1 MINTEVQAGSGQ
13 RLNRGS
19 RVDDGLAHRFWQEAP
34 DAAIA
39 VGADGRIV
47 FWNHAAEVIFGYP
60 LAEAIGQSIQELL
73 FPAGQNDATRQASSD
88 KADSEHI
95 YEAIRRRKDG
105 TLVYITG
112 SSKTIR
118 NGDGAVECVLYT
130 KKDITPLKIE
140 RDAGLMESRFGPL
153 LESTPDAIAIV
164 NRIGR
169 IVYANSQTSLLFGY
183 PHGDLVGRPV
193 EILLPHRFRR
203 AHLEHRAAFLTQPRT
218 RAMGQGLELYG
229 IKSDGSEFP
238 VEISLSPL
246 QTEAGT
252 MVMSAVRDIT
262 DRRKAEQKFRAL
274 LESAPDAMVIVGRD
288 GKIALVN
295 TQTERLF
302 GYARADLLGKP
313 VETLV
318 PERFRGRHDQHR
330 DSFFL
335 QPRARAM
342 GEGLE
347 LYGLRSDGT
356 EFPVEIS
363 LSPLETEDG
372 LFVSSAIRDATQRRR
387 YEQTLQDAS
396 RLKSE
401 FLANMSH
408 ELRTPLNG
416 VIGFSE
422 FLIDEK
428 AGPLNQ
434 KQKDYLNDVLTS
446 GQHLLRLI
454 NDILDLSKIEAGRME
469 VLPEVFEVSK
479 VIDEVC
485 SVVSPLARRKNI
497 KVHQRIATGIGS
509 VFLDRGK
516 LVQILYNLVSNA
528 LKFTDDGGEV
538 MVCLDMDATQQLRLT
553 VTDTGIGIE
562 PGDLDK
568 LFVEFQQLE
577 QGTTRRYGGTGLG
590 LALTKRLAEVQNG
603 SVRVTSEPGKG
614 SRFTV
619 SLPLAQP

>member
-1 MINTEVQAGSGQ
+1 M
-13 RLNRGS
+13 
-19 RVDDGLAHRFWQEAP
+19 DDGLAHRFWQEAP

-47 FWNHAAEVIFGYP
+47 FWNHAAEIIFGYP
-60 LAEAIGQSIQELL
+60 LREAIGQSIQELL
-73 FPAGQNDATRQASSD
+73 VPEGQSDATRQIAASA

-95 YEAIRRRKDG
+95 YEAVRRRKDG
-105 TLVYITG
+105 TLIYVTG
-112 SSKTIR
+112 SSKILR
-118 NGDGAVECVLYT
+118 NGEGAVECVLYT

-169 IVYANSQTSLLFGY
+169 VVYVNSQASLLFGY
-183 PHGDLVGRPV
+183 ARADLVGQPV

-203 AHLEHRAAFLTQPRT
+203 AHGEHRAAFLAQPRA
-218 RAMGQGLELYG
+218 RAMGQGFELYG
-229 IKSDGSEFP
+229 IRSNGEEFP

-318 PERFRGRHDQHR
+318 PERLRGRHDRHR
-330 DSFFL
+330 DGFFL

-372 LFVSSAIRDATQRRR
+372 LFVSSTIRDATERRR
-387 YEQTLQDAS
+387 YEQTLQQAN

-416 VIGFSE
+416 IIGFSE

-428 AGPLNQ
+428 PGPLNA
-434 KQKDYLNDVLTS
+434 KQKDYLTDVLTS
-446 GQHLLRLI
+446 GRHLLRLI

-469 VLPEVFEVSK
+469 VLPETFEVSK
-479 VIDEVC
+479 AIEEVC

-497 KVHQRIATGIGS
+497 TLLTRIATQVGS
-509 VFLDRGK
+509 LFLDRGK

-528 LKFTDDGGEV
+528 LKFTDNGGEV
-538 MVCLDMDATQQLRLT
+538 VVAADLGATGQLQLT
-553 VTDTGIGIE
+553 VSDTGIGIR
-562 PGDLDK
+562 PADLEK

-577 QGTTRRYGGTGLG
+577 QGSTHRYGGTGLG

-603 SVRVTSEPGKG
+603 SVHVTSEPGKG
-614 SRFTV
+614 SSFTI
-619 SLPLAQP
+619 SLPVSQPENTPG

>member
-1 MINTEVQAGSGQ
+1 VN
-13 RLNRGS
+13 
-19 RVDDGLAHRFWQEAP
+19 DGLAHKFWQEAP

-39 VGADGRIV
+39 VGADGRIA

-60 LAEAIGQSIQELL
+60 RQEAIGQSIQALL
-73 FPAGQNDATRQASSD
+73 LPAGQSDATRQIPTD

-105 TLVYITG
+105 TLVYVTG

-118 NGDGAVECVLYT
+118 NGDGTVACVLYT
-130 KKDITPLKIE
+130 KKDITPLKVE

-183 PHGDLVGRPV
+183 PRGDLVGQPV
-193 EILLPHRFRR
+193 ELLLPDRFRR
-203 AHLEHRAAFLTQPRT
+203 AHGEHRAAFLAQPRA

-229 IKSDGSEFP
+229 IRSDGREFP

-318 PERFRGRHDQHR
+318 PERFRGRHDHHR
-330 DSFFL
+330 DSFFR

-356 EFPVEIS
+356 EFPLEIS

-387 YEQTLQDAS
+387 YEQTLHDAN

-401 FLANMSH
+401 FLASMSH

-416 VIGFSE
+416 IIGFSE

-428 AGPLNQ
+428 AGPLNPRQ
-434 KQKDYLNDVLTS
+434 KEYLNDVLTS

-469 VLPEVFEVSK
+469 VLPEDFELSK

-485 SVVSPLARRKNI
+485 SVVSPLARTKNI
-497 KVHQRIATGIGS
+497 KLRRHLAPQIGCL
-509 VFLDRGK
+509 FLDRGK

-528 LKFTDDGGEV
+528 LKFTQEGGEV
-538 MVCLDMDATQQLRLT
+538 VVSADTDALHQLQLT
-553 VTDTGIGIE
+553 VTDTGIGIQ
-562 PGDLDK
+562 PRDLDK

-577 QGTTRRYGGTGLG
+577 QGSSYGGTGLG

-603 SVRVTSEPGKG
+603 SVCVTSEPGKG
-614 SRFTV
+614 SSFTV
-619 SLPLAQP
+619 SLPLAQPENTAA

>member
-1 MINTEVQAGSGQ
+1 MDVEF
-13 RLNRGS
+13 
-19 RVDDGLAHRFWQEAP
+19 AHRFWEEAP

-39 VGADGRIV
+39 VSADGHIL
-47 FWNHAAEVIFGYP
+47 FWNGAAEVIFGYQRG
-60 LAEAIGQSIQELL
+60 EALGRTIQELL
-73 FPAGQNDATRQASSD
+73 IPEEQAGAAHRGHPRNTDVGD
-88 KADSEHI
+88 I
-95 YEAIRRRKDG
+95 FEAVRRRKDS
-105 TLVYITG
+105 TLVYVTG

-118 NGDGAVECVLYT
+118 NRDGAVECVLYT
-130 KKDITPLKIE
+130 KKDITPLKVE

-153 LESTPDAIAIV
+153 LESMPDAIAIV

-169 IVYANSQTSLLFGY
+169 IVHVNSHAAQLFGY
-183 PHGDLVGRPV
+183 PRADLIGRPV
-193 EILLPHRFRR
+193 EILLPDRFRR
-203 AHLEHRAAFLTQPRT
+203 AHSVHRAAFFTQPRA
-218 RAMGQGLELYG
+218 RSMGAGLELYG
-229 IKSDGSEFP
+229 LRSSGEEFP

-262 DRRKAEQKFRAL
+262 DRRKAEQKFRGL

-288 GKIALVN
+288 GRIALVN
-295 TQTERLF
+295 SQTERLF

-318 PERFRGRHDQHR
+318 PERFRGRHDRHR

-372 LFVSSAIRDATQRRR
+372 LFVSSTIRDATERRR
-387 YEQTLQDAS
+387 SEQTLQEAN

-416 VIGFSE
+416 IIGFSE

-428 AGPLNQ
+428 PGPLNA
-434 KQKDYLNDVLTS
+434 KQKEYLNDVLTS
-446 GQHLLRLI
+446 GEHLLRLI

-469 VLPEVFEVSK
+469 VIPECFELSNA
-479 VIDEVC
+479 IDEVC
-485 SVVSPLARRKNI
+485 SVVSPLVRRKNI
-497 KVHQRIATGIGS
+497 TLHRHIAPEIGTLT
-509 VFLDRGK
+509 LDRGK
-516 LVQILYNLVSNA
+516 VVQILYNLVSNA
-528 LKFTDDGGEV
+528 LKFTGDGGEV
-538 MVCLDMDATQQLRLT
+538 VVSADLLGAPQQLQLT
-553 VTDTGIGIE
+553 VRDTGMGIQQS
-562 PGDLDK
+562 DLDK

-577 QGTTRRYGGTGLG
+577 SGATRRYGGTGLG

-603 SVRVTSEPGKG
+603 WVQVTSTPGQG
-614 SRFTV
+614 SAFSV
-619 SLPLAQP
+619 FLPITQSENAAA

>member
-1 MINTEVQAGSGQ
+1 MDAE
-13 RLNRGS
+13 
-19 RVDDGLAHRFWQEAP
+19 LAHRFWDEAP

-39 VGADGRIV
+39 VSTEGRV
-47 FWNHAAEVIFGYP
+47 LFWNCAAESIFGYP
-60 LAEAIGQSIQELL
+60 RSEAVGHTLRELL
-73 FPAGQNDATRQASSD
+73 VPEGHDDAARQTTPPQ
-88 KADSEHI
+88 ADFEDI
-95 YEAIRRRKDG
+95 YEAVRRRKDG
-105 TLVYITG
+105 TLVYVTG
-112 SSKTIR
+112 SSRTIR
-118 NGDGAVECVLYT
+118 NGDGAVEYVLYA
-130 KKDITPLKIE
+130 KKDITPLKVA

-153 LESTPDAIAIV
+153 LESTPDAICIV

-169 IVYANSQTSLLFGY
+169 IVHVNSHAAELFGY
-183 PHGDLVGRPV
+183 PRAELIGRPV
-193 EILLPHRFRR
+193 EILLPDRLRR
-203 AHLEHRAAFLTQPRT
+203 GHGLHRAAFLAQPRA
-218 RAMGQGLELYG
+218 RAMGAGLELHG
-229 IKSDGSEFP
+229 LRSNGEEFP

-262 DRRKAEQKFRAL
+262 ERRKAEQKFRGL

-288 GKIALVN
+288 GRIALVN
-295 TQTERLF
+295 SQTERLF

-318 PERFRGRHDQHR
+318 PERFRGRHDGHR
-330 DSFFL
+330 DGFFL

-372 LFVSSAIRDATQRRR
+372 LFVSSAIRDATERRR
-387 YEQTLQDAS
+387 YEQTLQEAN

-416 VIGFSE
+416 IIGFSE

-428 AGPLNQ
+428 PGPLNA

-454 NDILDLSKIEAGRME
+454 NDILDLSKIEAGKME
-469 VLPEVFEVSK
+469 VIPECFELSHA
-479 VIDEVC
+479 IEEVC

-497 KVHQRIATGIGS
+497 TLHQRVAPGVGTL
-509 VFLDRGK
+509 VLDRGK

-528 LKFTDDGGEV
+528 LKFTDQGGEV
-538 MVCLDMDATQQLRLT
+538 VVAADLPDAAQQLQLT
-553 VTDTGIGIE
+553 VRDSGIGIQ

-568 LFVEFQQLE
+568 LFVDFQQLE
-577 QGTTRRYGGTGLG
+577 SGATRRYGGTGLG
-590 LALTKRLAEVQNG
+590 LALIKRLAEVQNG
-603 SVRVTSEPGKG
+603 SIHVTSEPGRG
-614 SRFTV
+614 SAFTV
-619 SLPLAQP
+619 LLPITQPEKPVA